1 MSTILRP
8 LSPRL
13 LVAAAAAVLPVI
25 FAALLLST
33 AAAQQPEQP
42 DISPPRI
49 SLDIDADYIRARGGS
64 AQVVVTIAADA
75 AEPGDRVSLSAS
87 RGGFGSETGPNRAEL
102 PLRRNA
108 DGLLEAGIRIH
119 GDGRAGSTSVIAQAA
134 GLSASR
140 RIAFSGPPA
149 SVRQVGAIPEGLLAE
164 RIHEITFELQ
174 DAEGRPVPDAEIV
187 FRTAAGA
194 ALVNGA
200 PRAEARTGPDGR
212 AAARVEGAPGRV
224 EIEAIA
230 GSAAATAAF
239 DLRETPADLRILSLA
254 ATVIQRGDPG
264 EAGNLWVLLSD
275 RNGRG
280 VPGQRI
286 EFAVSEGGLELAS
299 ERPDGAFVTDEGG
312 NVLARVDASRAAGGD
327 YAVRASWNGGA
338 ALRDVVRIRV
348 AGLPASLYLTASPL
362 SPPSPDAP
370 AAYSIEAAVLDG
382 AGRPV
387 ADGYN
392 LRWALLSAPPGAAI
406 DSPTSPVVDGGAT
419 AVLSLG
425 SPADRPGG
433 VRLRAWVSEAPR
445 VAETAVLSGLTGSGT
460 ALRRGVNQ
468 VTWIGAAAP
477 VHEAMAA
484 VASIGGE
491 VWRRDPAD
499 GAWRSY
505 QLGAGAEG
513 SFTLMPGDRLFVR
526 VESAAILPLVT
537 R

>member
-1 MSTILRP
+1 MSTALRIT
-8 LSPRL
+8 
-13 LVAAAAAVLPVI
+13 AAAAAAAALPI
-25 FAALLLST
+25 ILAALLLST
-33 AAAQQPEQP
+33 AAAQQ
-42 DISPPRI
+42 PRI
-49 SLDIDADYIRARGGS
+49 SLDIDADYIRAQGGS
-64 AQVVVTIAADA
+64 AEVVVTLEADA
-75 AEPGDRVSLSAS
+75 AEPGERVALSATL
-87 RGGFGSETGPNRAEL
+87 GGFGSETGPNRAEL
-102 PLRRNA
+102 PLRPNA
-108 DGLLEAGIRIH
+108 DGLLEARIRIH
-119 GDGRAGSTSVIAQAA
+119 GAGRAGPASVSARAA
-134 GLSASR
+134 GLSTSR

-149 SVRQVGAIPEGLLAE
+149 SVRQIGLISEGLLAE
-164 RIHEITFELQ
+164 RIHRIPFEVQ
-174 DAEGRPVPDAEIV
+174 DAAGRPVPGAEIV

-200 PRAEARTGPDGR
+200 PRSEARTGPDGR
-212 AAARVEGAPGRV
+212 AEARVEGAPGRI

-230 GSAAATAAF
+230 GNATATAAF

-264 EAGNLWVLLSD
+264 ETGNLWVLLTD
-275 RNGRG
+275 RNGNG

-286 EFAVSEGGLELAS
+286 EFAVSEGGLQLAS
-299 ERPDGAFVTDEGG
+299 ERPDGAFITDAGG
-312 NVLARVDASRAAGGD
+312 NVLARADASLAAGGD

-338 ALRDVVRIRV
+338 AALRDVIRIRV
-348 AGLPASLYLTASPL
+348 AGLPAALYLTASQL
-362 SPPSPDAP
+362 APPSPDAP
-370 AAYSIEAAVLDG
+370 AAYSIEAAVSDG

-392 LRWALLSAPPGAAI
+392 VRWALLAAPPGAAI
-406 DSPTSPVVDGGAT
+406 DSQASPVAAGRAT

-425 SPADRPGG
+425 SASARPGDIS
-433 VRLRAWVSEAPR
+433 LRAWVREAPR
-445 VAETAVLSGLTGSGT
+445 VAETAMLSGLTGSGT

-477 VHEAMAA
+477 VHLAMAA
-484 VASIGGE
+484 VASVGGE

-513 SFTLMPGDRLFVR
+513 SFALMPGDRLFVR

>member
-1 MSTILRP
+1 MSTALRP
-8 LSPRL
+8 PSPRTL
-13 LVAAAAAVLPVI
+13 AAAAAAILPLI
-25 FAALLLST
+25 LAAILLST
-33 AAAQQPEQP
+33 AAAQQPAQP
-42 DISPPRI
+42 AQPRI
-49 SLDIDADYIRARGGS
+49 SLEIDADYIRAQGGS

-75 AEPGDRVSLSAS
+75 AEPGDRVSLSAT
-87 RGGFGSETGPNRAEL
+87 RGGFGGETGPNRAEL

-108 DGLLEAGIRIH
+108 EGLLEAGIRIH

-149 SVRQVGAIPEGLLAE
+149 SVRQVGPIAEGLLAE
-164 RIHEITFELQ
+164 RIHEILFELQ

-187 FRTAAGA
+187 FRTASGA

-200 PRAEARTGPDGR
+200 PRSEARTGPDGR
-212 AAARVEGAPGRV
+212 AAARVEGAPGRI

-230 GSAAATAAF
+230 GPASATAAF
-239 DLRETPADLRILSLA
+239 DLHETPADLRILSLA

-264 EAGNLWVLLSD
+264 ETGNLWVLLSD

-312 NVLARVDASRAAGGD
+312 NVLARADASRAAGGD

-338 ALRDVVRIRV
+338 ALRDVIRIRV
-348 AGLPASLYLTASPL
+348 AGLPAALYLTASLL

-425 SPADRPGG
+425 SPADRPAG

-477 VHEAMAA
+477 VHLAMAA
-484 VASIGGE
+484 VASAGGE
-491 VWRRDPAD
+491 VWRRDPSD